1 MRLEMEMN
9 DAHRSC
15 SAVTETLALI
25 IVIMIATS
33 SISFIIFW
41 GVPYMEQEK
50 ESVIAESALIQFRTI
65 NDLIQEVSGK
75 GVNGSSMIDFV
86 AEKGNM
92 FISSTG
98 ERFIFYYSLFNG
110 FDFNVSGLD
119 NDDEIFFIRVED
131 AEPPMFWDDY
141 YLYSDVSYLNDD
153 STSEDIIPINNE
165 VIREIEYTYEC
176 PYALIEAVKIDI
188 KAVDPG
194 APEDTIP
201 VGRIWLFDP
210 GSIYYELVA
219 TKGSYQMIAE
229 NGGVISVQNQQ
240 RYLAYEPNI
249 RKNGEVLFV
258 PLIQL
263 TSTSENVLAGDSA
276 ARTFL
281 IKSNGTFVRESGA
294 SVTTSF
300 KCAIYGEHSS
310 AWKNYFIS
318 QYKFIKEDGADILY
332 HRAIKT
338 FILTHSTCEIAIVG

>member
-1 MRLEMEMN
+1 MN

-98 ERFIFYYSLFNG
+98 ERFIFYYSLVDG

-119 NDDEIFFIRVED
+119 TDPCTQIFLTHSQ
-131 AEPPMFWDDY
+131 APPAPSPSTADIF
-141 YLYSDVSYLNDD
+141 YLN
-153 STSEDIIPINNE
+153 SGE
-165 VIREIEYTYEC
+165 RET
-176 PYALIEAVKIDI
+176 ALPLTTIDPRNAFCDTPNPLGDAVQVDI
-188 KAVDPG
+188 KDSVG
-194 APEDTIP
+194 TII
-201 VGRIWLFDP
+201 GRIWLFDP